1 MFENRIAVVTGG
13 TGALG
18 KTVVDLFAEKG
29 MKVYVPTLTVDKC
42 KEVFDNSQT
51 AASSSEF
58 KLRKIF
64 CLQCDASNEEDV
76 KNFISD
82 VLKREGKIDYLV
94 NTVGG
99 YHTKKNI
106 ADMDSELVDKML
118 TLNFKT
124 AFFFSKHVLKSMI
137 EKNFGRI
144 IAIGAMPA
152 VEITAGKFAYSVSK
166 SNVVNLIQT
175 VAEETKEN
183 DITANAIIPSTID
196 TPANRESMKNADF
209 GKWVKPED
217 IAKTILFMLSDSA
230 RSFRGNI
237 IKMYGGV

>member
-1 MFENRIAVVTGG
+1 MFENRVAVVTGG

-18 KTVVDLFAEKG
+18 KTIVDLFAEKE
-29 MKVYVPTLTVDKC
+29 MKVYVPSLSI
-42 KEVFDNSQT
+42 ERFREIFDNS
-51 AASSSEF
+51 AGAELSGEF
-58 KLRKIF
+58 KLRKIY
-64 CLQCDASNEEDV
+64 CLHCDASSEEDV
-76 KNFISD
+76 ESFIND
-82 VLKREGKIDYLV
+82 VLKREGRIDYLV

-106 ADMDSELVDKML
+106 VDMDSALVDKML

-124 AFFFSKHVLKSMI
+124 AFFFSKNALKSML

-144 IAIGAMPA
+144 VAIGAMPA

-175 VAEETKEN
+175 IAEETKEN

-209 GKWVKPED
+209 SKWVKPED
-217 IAKTILFMLSDSA
+217 IAETVLFMLSDAA
-230 RSFRGNI
+230 RSFRGNV